1 MSMDSSGSITY
12 LLLILLAVA
21 GAYFAAAETAYSS
34 MNKIRIKNYA
44 DNGDNRAKRAMK
56 ISGDFDTALITML
69 IGTNITH
76 IGFASLTTMVAT
88 QLWGPSSVTAITLVS
103 TVFVFLFVEMLPK
116 SFAGEHSEKLALNFS
131 DTMLFLMKVLTPVS
145 FFFKSISN
153 VVSRIFGADDMPT
166 VTEEELHE
174 IIDNIE
180 EEAGFEP
187 DKSELVQS
195 ALDFGETTVQDV
207 FTPRV
212 DMIALDIDSTP
223 DEIIEV
229 IKTHKFSRIP
239 VYRESVDNIIGILQA
254 RKYLKTYLT
263 AKEFSLEELLTPVHF
278 IHKKTNIH
286 ELLDEM
292 SRMKTHMCVITD
304 DYGGT
309 MGIVTVEDILEELV
323 GEIWDEDDDI
333 VEDIVR
339 LSHDEYEISA
349 DMQAEDAFEFMEAS
363 YDEEAFEHRTMGAWV
378 VEVLEVIPSV
388 GDSFERM
395 GVRIIIAEIENNRIT
410 KLNALV
416 LDRSGGVPENIN

>member
-1 MSMDSSGSITY
+1 MDSSGSLIY

-44 DNGDNRAKRAMK
+44 DNGDRRAKRAMK

-88 QLWGPSSVTAITLVS
+88 QLWGPSSVTAVTFVS
-103 TVFVFLFVEMLPK
+103 TIFVFLFVEMLPK
-116 SFAGEHSEKLALNFS
+116 SFAGEHSEKLSLAFS
-131 DTMLFLMKVLTPVS
+131 DTMLFLMRVLTPVS
-145 FFFKSISN
+145 FFFKTISN
-153 VVSRIFGADDMPT
+153 VVSKIFGAEDTPT

-180 EEAGFEP
+180 EEGGFEP

-195 ALDFGETTVQDV
+195 ALDFGDTTVQDV

-223 DEIIEV
+223 EEILNV
-229 IKTHKFSRIP
+229 IRTHKFSRIP
-239 VYRESVDNIIGILQA
+239 VYRESIDDIIGILQA

-263 AKEFSLEELLTPVHF
+263 EKEFSLEELLTPVHF

-292 SRMKTHMCVITD
+292 SHMKSHMCVITD

-323 GEIWDEDDDI
+323 GEIWDEDDDV

-339 LSHDEYEISA
+339 LSHDEYEMSGDI
-349 DMQAEDAFEFMEAS
+349 QAEDAFEFMEAS
-363 YDEEAFEHRTMGAWV
+363 YDEEAFEHRTMSAWA
-378 VEVLEVIPSV
+378 VEVLEAIPSE

-395 GVRIIIAEIENNRIT
+395 GVRVTITGIENNRIT
-410 KLNALV
+410 KMKALV
-416 LDRSGGVPENIN
+416 LDRSGGSEANID